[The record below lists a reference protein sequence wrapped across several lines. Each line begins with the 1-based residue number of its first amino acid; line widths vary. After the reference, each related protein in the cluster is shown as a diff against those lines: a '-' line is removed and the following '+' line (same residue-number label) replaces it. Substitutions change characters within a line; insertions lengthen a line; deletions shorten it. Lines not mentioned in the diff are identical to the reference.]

1 MACLPYFL
9 AYICFLDLTSW
20 SFFVTVSKVEEE
32 LDEGVQSETE
42 GSENISFLGQD
53 QIKEDKNAADSLQ
66 FEELTEEVK
75 LALQQIFFPILVAYP
90 LNLSSKC
97 LFVFV
102 LCFSVCTLCISSF
115 LSHKIVQTKRMKF
128 IVQGLP

>member
-1 MACLPYFL
+1 MFAILPCIYLLSRFDFL
-9 AYICFLDLTSW
+9 V
-20 SFFVTVSKVEEE
+20 FFVTVSKVEEE

-75 LALQQIFFPILVAYP
+75 LALQQIFFPILVANP
-90 LNLSSKC
+90 LNLSSKGK
-97 LFVFV
+97 VQNK
-102 LCFSVCTLCISSF
+102 
-115 LSHKIVQTKRMKF
+115 KIKIK
-128 IVQGLP
+128 

>member
-75 LALQQIFFPILVAYP
+75 LALQQ
-90 LNLSSKC
+90 NK
-97 LFVFV
+97 
-102 LCFSVCTLCISSF
+102 LCVNIDC
-115 LSHKIVQTKRMKF
+115 
-128 IVQGLP
+128 

>member
-1 MACLPYFL
+1 MPYFL

-75 LALQQIFFPILVAYP
+75 LALQQ
-90 LNLSSKC
+90 NK
-97 LFVFV
+97 
-102 LCFSVCTLCISSF
+102 LCVNNIDC
-115 LSHKIVQTKRMKF
+115 
-128 IVQGLP
+128 